1 MAWDITNKSRT
12 VFIKP
17 CGGGAIVDLP
27 VELKSEIGALKLKNA
42 DGSEQTLDQL
52 VNNLL
57 ITSSFL
63 IFPSAFLRAVRSSGA
78 LRVSIPDKVRRIC
91 R

>member
-27 VELKSEIGALKLKNA
+27 VELKSEIGAEA
-42 DGSEQTLDQL
+42 EE
-52 VNNLL
+52 
-57 ITSSFL
+57 
-63 IFPSAFLRAVRSSGA
+63 R
-78 LRVSIPDKVRRIC
+78 RRIGTNARPIGQQSSDHFFLLNFSLCLLTC
-91 R
+91 RQIQRRTSRFNSR